1 MLIDTAVIIS
11 NQRNSESSQSKWNS
25 GSKILGLTILKR
37 TILTA
42 NQAGVKNFIL
52 ISNKEDKTTS
62 SLKKDKIFKKK
73 GIKLQFLF
81 LSDLLH
87 NKYPEI
93 KRHFWLLNS
102 GLVFDPKILINTT
115 HIKSENNKN
124 LLLVNSKQNSSEERV
139 DSIRIKSN
147 LKSKKVKAINGNID
161 EYNALYSGIS
171 LCAPRTFQKLA
182 NLLKKNKTIVLSPDI
197 MNTLFTSLDSEIFDI
212 NHNFYINVVSKNTF
226 KKAEKYLL
234 NTARKPTDGF
244 ISRNFNRHI
253 SLFLTKRLIKL
264 KLAPFHI
271 SIANLIIGL
280 ASGWFIGKGG
290 YVNTLIATILF
301 QFASMFDGC
310 DGENARLTFRSSG
323 LGAKIDTVCDIT
335 TFLVFLVNLP
345 IGLYAFTGKVI
356 YIILGI
362 VTIISVF
369 SFYLVMANFVKKAK
383 VGGSIVKIV
392 KSIEQGSNSSGV
404 IGKIDRL
411 VSKSAF
417 IYRRDFF
424 SFSFLVFGILGGISI
439 AMWIT
444 AILTPI
450 EAIYLYLFYRR
461 KFPKHPLKKT

>member
-25 GSKILGLTILKR
+25 RSKILGLPMLKR

-52 ISNKEDKTTS
+52 ISNKEDKIIS
-62 SLKKDKIFKKK
+62 SLKKDTILKEK

-93 KRHFWLLNS
+93 KKDFWLLNS
-102 GLVFDPKILINTT
+102 TLTFDPKILINTT
-115 HIKSENNKN
+115 HLKSENNKN
-124 LLLVNSKQNSSEERV
+124 LLLANSKQNLSEERV

-147 LKSKKVKAINGNID
+147 LKTKKVKVINGDID

-171 LCAPRTFQKLA
+171 LCAPRTFQELA
-182 NLLKKNKTIVLSPDI
+182 NLLKKSQTASLSTDI
-197 MNTLFTSLDSEIFDI
+197 MNTLFTSTDFEVLEIGQNFCI
-212 NHNFYINVVSKNTF
+212 NITSKNTF

-244 ISRNFNRHI
+244 ISRNFNRYI

-264 KLAPFHI
+264 KLAPIHI

-323 LGAKIDTVCDIT
+323 LGASHKIH
-335 TFLVFLVNLP
+335 L
-345 IGLYAFTGKVI
+345 
-356 YIILGI
+356 
-362 VTIISVF
+362 
-369 SFYLVMANFVKKAK
+369 
-383 VGGSIVKIV
+383 
-392 KSIEQGSNSSGV
+392 
-404 IGKIDRL
+404 
-411 VSKSAF
+411 
-417 IYRRDFF
+417 
-424 SFSFLVFGILGGISI
+424 
-439 AMWIT
+439 
-444 AILTPI
+444 
-450 EAIYLYLFYRR
+450 
-461 KFPKHPLKKT
+461 

>member
-25 GSKILGLTILKR
+25 RSKILGLPMLKR

-52 ISNKEDKTTS
+52 ISNKEDKIIS
-62 SLKKDKIFKKK
+62 SLKKDTILKEK

-93 KRHFWLLNS
+93 KKDFWLLNS
-102 GLVFDPKILINTT
+102 TLTFDPKILINTT
-115 HIKSENNKN
+115 HLKSENNKN
-124 LLLVNSKQNSSEERV
+124 LLLANSKQNLSEERV

-147 LKSKKVKAINGNID
+147 LKTKKVKVINGDID

-171 LCAPRTFQKLA
+171 LCAPRTFQELA
-182 NLLKKNKTIVLSPDI
+182 NLLKKSQTASLSTDI
-197 MNTLFTSLDSEIFDI
+197 MNTLFTSTDFEVLEIGQNFCI
-212 NHNFYINVVSKNTF
+212 NITSKNTF

-244 ISRNFNRHI
+244 ISRNFNRYI

-264 KLAPFHI
+264 KLAPIHI

-323 LGAKIDTVCDIT
+323 LGANIDTVCDIT

-345 IGLYAFTGKVI
+345 IGLYGFTGKAI

-369 SFYLVMANFVKKAK
+369 SFYLIMANFVKKAK
-383 VGGSIVKIV
+383 IRGHLVKIV

-444 AILTPI
+444 AILAPL
-450 EAIYLYLFYRR
+450 EAIYFNFYSNRR
-461 KFPKHPLKKT
+461 LKQVTTK